1 MSTIKVEQ
9 TVLESIKNRRSV
21 YPEVFTDELVTKEEL
36 EQLLEMANYAPNHKL
51 TQPWRFKVAAGDRKT
66 DFAEAMVAAYEA
78 AVPAE
83 KQLPK
88 KPRTIRKRAQKSS
101 FMLAIC
107 MQRDPKASLP
117 EWEELAAMSMA
128 VQNIW
133 LAGEAM
139 GIGMYWGSQALW
151 FVPKSESFYSW
162 QKEKLAMVY
171 FLLAVSPRDLS
182 WSLAERQLAKKLAG
196 YNLVQLKRPKSTL
209 LGRFTFLLDS
219 TEKNWQLKS
228 KNLPL

>member
-9 TVLESIKNRRSV
+9 TVFETIKNRRSV
-21 YPEVFTDELVTKEEL
+21 YPEVFTDEPVTKEEL

-51 TQPWRFKVAAGDRKT
+51 TQPWRFKVAAGDQKT
-66 DFAEAMVAAYEA
+66 AFVETMVAAYEA
-78 AVPAE
+78 AVPVE

-88 KPRTIRKRAQKSS
+88 KPRKMRKRAHKSS
-101 FMLAIC
+101 FMVAIC

-139 GIGMYWGSQALW
+139 GIGMYWASPG
-151 FVPKSESFYSW
+151 FVARPEIR
-162 QKEKLAMVY
+162 E
-171 FLLAVSPRDLS
+171 FLQ
-182 WSLAERQLAKKLAG
+182 LAEG
-196 YNLVQLKRPKSTL
+196 ESCYGL
-209 LGRFTFLLDS
+209 LFIGRKPEDVEFTS
-219 TEKNWQLKS
+219 SRTPMSEKVSWI
-228 KNLPL
+228 

>member
-21 YPEVFTDELVTKEEL
+21 YPEVFSAEAVTQEEL

-51 TQPWRFKVAAGDRKT
+51 TQPWRFKVAASDRKT

-78 AVPAE
+78 AVPVE

-101 FMLAIC
+101 FMLAVC
-107 MQRDPKASLP
+107 MQRDPKVSLP

-139 GIGMYWGSQALW
+139 GIGMYWGSPGFMVRPEIRAFLQL
-151 FVPKSESFYSW
+151 SEGETCYGLLFIGRKPEGLELVSSRTPMSEKVSW
-162 QKEKLAMVY
+162 L
-171 FLLAVSPRDLS
+171 
-182 WSLAERQLAKKLAG
+182 
-196 YNLVQLKRPKSTL
+196 
-209 LGRFTFLLDS
+209 
-219 TEKNWQLKS
+219 
-228 KNLPL
+228 

>member
-1 MSTIKVEQ
+1 MSIIKVEQ
-9 TVLESIKNRRSV
+9 TVLETIKNRRSV

-51 TQPWRFKVAAGDRKT
+51 TQPWRFKVAAGDQKMA
-66 DFAEAMVAAYEA
+66 FAEAMVAAYEA
-78 AVPAE
+78 VVPVE

-88 KPRTIRKRAQKSS
+88 KPRKMRKRAQKSS

-107 MQRDPKASLP
+107 MQRDPKESLP

-139 GIGMYWGSQALW
+139 GIGMYWGSPG
-151 FVPKSESFYSW
+151 FMNRPEIR
-162 QKEKLAMVY
+162 E
-171 FLLAVSPRDLS
+171 FLQ
-182 WSLAERQLAKKLAG
+182 LAEGETCYGLLFIGRKPEGLD
-196 YNLVQLKRPKSTL
+196 LVASRTPMS
-209 LGRFTFLLDS
+209 
-219 TEKNWQLKS
+219 EKVSWI
-228 KNLPL
+228 